1 MSNDFDKCEKLSKSI
16 PKLCYSTGKKI
27 DGWQWVWV
35 PIAHVYYENEWKR
48 KTLPVRKISRLRK
61 TVFKL

>member
-1 MSNDFDKCEKLSKSI
+1 MILISVKNYQNPYRDG
-16 PKLCYSTGKKI
+16 YSTGKKI

-48 KTLPVRKISRLRK
+48 KTFPVQKISRLRK